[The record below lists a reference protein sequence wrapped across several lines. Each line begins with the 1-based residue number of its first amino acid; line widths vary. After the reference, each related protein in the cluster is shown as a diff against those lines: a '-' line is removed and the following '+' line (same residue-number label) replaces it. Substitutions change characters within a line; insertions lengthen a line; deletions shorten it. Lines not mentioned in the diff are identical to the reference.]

1 MDSLRRLRTTIAEIN
16 RRYQRPRIAMSP
28 AVRLS
33 LMALRVYLLFLVGLM
48 VYRFITLVS

>member
-1 MDSLRRLRTTIAEIN
+1 MNTFRRLRATIADIN
-16 RRYQRPRIAMSP
+16 RRYRTPRIAMSP

-48 VYRFITLVS
+48 IYRFVVLVS

>member
-1 MDSLRRLRTTIAEIN
+1 MNTLRRLRATIADIN
-16 RRYQRPRIAMSP
+16 RRYQTPRIAMSP

-48 VYRFITLVS
+48 IYRFAMLVS

>member
-1 MDSLRRLRTTIAEIN
+1 MNTFRRLRATIADIN
-16 RRYQRPRIAMSP
+16 RRYQMPRIAMSP

-48 VYRFITLVS
+48 VYRFVVLVS

>member
-1 MDSLRRLRTTIAEIN
+1 MNTFRRLRTTIADIN
-16 RRYQRPRIAMSP
+16 RRYQTPRIAMSP

-48 VYRFITLVS
+48 VYRFVVLVS

>member
-1 MDSLRRLRTTIAEIN
+1 MSTLQRLRATIAEIN
-16 RRYQRPRIAMSP
+16 RRYQTPRIAMSP

-48 VYRFITLVS
+48 VYRFIVLVS

>member
-1 MDSLRRLRTTIAEIN
+1 MKTFQRLRATIADIN
-16 RRYQRPRIAMSP
+16 RRYQQPRIAMSP

-48 VYRFITLVS
+48 IYRFVVLVS

>member
-1 MDSLRRLRTTIAEIN
+1 MNTLRRLQTTIVEIN
-16 RRYQRPRIAMSP
+16 RRYRTPRIAMSP

-48 VYRFITLVS
+48 VYRFIVLVG

>member
-1 MDSLRRLRTTIAEIN
+1 MNTFRRLRGTLAEIN
-16 RRYQRPRIAMSP
+16 RRYQTPRIVMSP

-48 VYRFITLVS
+48 VYRFVTLVS

>member
-1 MDSLRRLRTTIAEIN
+1 MNTFSRLRATIAEIN
-16 RRYQRPRIAMSP
+16 RRYQNPRIAMSP

-48 VYRFITLVS
+48 VYRFVVLVS

>member
-1 MDSLRRLRTTIAEIN
+1 MNTFRRLRATIADIN
-16 RRYQRPRIAMSP
+16 RRYQTPRIAMSP

-48 VYRFITLVS
+48 VYRFVVLVS

>member
-1 MDSLRRLRTTIAEIN
+1 MNTVRRLRATIAEIN
-16 RRYQRPRIAMSP
+16 RRYQTPRIAMSP

-48 VYRFITLVS
+48 IYRFVVLVS